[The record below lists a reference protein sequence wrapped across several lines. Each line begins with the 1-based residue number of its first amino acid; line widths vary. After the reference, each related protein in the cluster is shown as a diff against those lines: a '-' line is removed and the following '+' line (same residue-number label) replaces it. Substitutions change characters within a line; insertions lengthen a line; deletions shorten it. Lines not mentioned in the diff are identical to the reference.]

1 MDYKKL
7 TTEDIENL
15 RGMISDP
22 DRFITEV
29 TQHWDHD
36 QFKTVRAMPDL
47 VIQPVTA
54 EEVASV
60 LKYAS
65 DHNIPLTPR
74 GNSTGLMGAN
84 LTVHGGIS
92 LDMVKMNKVVEYD
105 PNSLTITVQ
114 PGIRLNQLEEFLA
127 DKPFTYMP
135 APAMHWATVAGNIS
149 TNAGGLKAIKYGV
162 TREHIREVKVAL
174 TDGKVYKFGSKS
186 VKSLSG
192 YSLKDLIIG
201 SEGTLGV
208 ITEAVLRLYPRPKHA
223 LNAIIPFP
231 TLTDAIESVPA
242 ILASGVV
249 PTTVEYMGR
258 KVLNLWE
265 KGYDATFPIKEGDGF
280 IILGID
286 SFTEE
291 DAKAQLAEA
300 LKAVQPFN
308 AMKEVVLDAESE
320 EAKVIWDAREKL
332 LLAIQKSTPKM
343 DEVDVSVPINKIPLV
358 LKRIEELEVEE
369 NMRIPNFGHAG
380 DGNLHIYLC
389 SDDLSDEEFAKKGD
403 KVISELYKTAK
414 SVDGNM
420 SGEHGVGYARQ
431 NYYEDFYGKDYT
443 DLLRK
448 VKGLFDPKGIL
459 NPDKIFPLD

>member
-135 APAMHWATVAGNIS
+135 APAMHWATVDGNIS

-186 VKSLSG
+186 VKSSSG

>member
-1 MDYKKL
+1 M
-7 TTEDIENL
+7 
-15 RGMISDP
+15 
-22 DRFITEV
+22 
-29 TQHWDHD
+29 
-36 QFKTVRAMPDL
+36 
-47 VIQPVTA
+47 
-54 EEVASV
+54 
-60 LKYAS
+60 
-65 DHNIPLTPR
+65 
-74 GNSTGLMGAN
+74 
-84 LTVHGGIS
+84 
-92 LDMVKMNKVVEYD
+92 
-105 PNSLTITVQ
+105 
-114 PGIRLNQLEEFLA
+114 
-127 DKPFTYMP
+127 
-135 APAMHWATVAGNIS
+135 
-149 TNAGGLKAIKYGV
+149 KAIKYGV

-186 VKSLSG
+186 VKSSSG

-231 TLTDAIESVPA
+231 TLDDAIESVPA
-242 ILASGVV
+242 ILASGV
-249 PTTVEYMGR
+249 EYMGR

-265 KGYDATFPIKEGDGF
+265 KYYDATFPIKEGDGF

-286 SFTEE
+286 SFTAS
-291 DAKAQLAEA
+291 DAEAQLAQALEAVKPFHA
-300 LKAVQPFN
+300 LK
-308 AMKEVVLDAESE
+308 ETVLNAESD
-320 EAKVIWDAREKL
+320 EAKTIWDAREKL

-358 LKRIEELEVEE
+358 LHRIEELEKEE
-369 NMRIPNFGHAG
+369 DMRIPNFGHAG

-389 SDDLSDEEFAKKGD
+389 SDDMTDEEFAKKGD
-403 KVISELYKTAK
+403 NVISELYKTAK

>member
-1 MDYKKL
+1 
-7 TTEDIENL
+7 
-15 RGMISDP
+15 
-22 DRFITEV
+22 
-29 TQHWDHD
+29 
-36 QFKTVRAMPDL
+36 
-47 VIQPVTA
+47 
-54 EEVASV
+54 
-60 LKYAS
+60 
-65 DHNIPLTPR
+65 
-74 GNSTGLMGAN
+74 
-84 LTVHGGIS
+84 
-92 LDMVKMNKVVEYD
+92 
-105 PNSLTITVQ
+105 
-114 PGIRLNQLEEFLA
+114 
-127 DKPFTYMP
+127 
-135 APAMHWATVAGNIS
+135 MHWATVAGNIS

-162 TREHIREVKVAL
+162 TREHIREVKV
-174 TDGKVYKFGSKS
+174 YKFGSKS
-186 VKSLSG
+186 VKSSSG

-231 TLTDAIESVPA
+231 TLDDAIQSVPA

-258 KVLNLWE
+258 KALNLWE
-265 KGYDATFPIKEGDGF
+265 KYYDATFPIKEGDGF

-286 SFTEE
+286 SFTAS
-291 DAKAQLAEA
+291 DAEAQLAQALEAVKPFHA
-300 LKAVQPFN
+300 LK
-308 AMKEVVLDAESE
+308 ETVLNAESD
-320 EAKVIWDAREKL
+320 EAKTIWDAREKL

-358 LKRIEELEVEE
+358 LHRIEELEKEE
-369 NMRIPNFGHAG
+369 DMRIPNFGHAG

-389 SDDLSDEEFAKKGD
+389 SDDMTDEEFAKKGD
-403 KVISELYKTAK
+403 TVIYELYKTAK